1 MPRREPF
8 GDPIRDRLRRIPLFV
23 GLDDEGLDRLA
34 GLSRIVHLP
43 RKHSVFSEGQE
54 HGGMFVVLD
63 GLVVAYTISDEG
75 RMLILDVCR
84 PGDTLADVPLFDE
97 RATTYATH
105 ARTTRDSELLFL
117 AREPF
122 LAFLRQHP
130 VVAWEMLR
138 RFAASMGEMGRR
150 LEGVTLRDVRSRLAR
165 YLLHE
170 LETRGLDG
178 EPSPTLELG
187 LTKGS
192 IASYLG
198 TVNETLSRTFNR
210 LVRDRVL
217 AVDGPRITV
226 LDVERLRSLV

>member
-1 MPRREPF
+1 MTRREPF
-8 GDPIRDRLRRIPLFV
+8 GEPIRDRLRRIPLFV
-23 GLDDEGLDRLA
+23 GLDDAGLDRLA
-34 GLSRIVHLP
+34 GLSRLVHLP
-43 RKHSVFSEGQE
+43 RKHAVFSEGEE

-63 GLVVAYTISDEG
+63 GLAVVYTISDEG

-97 RATTYATH
+97 RATRYPAH

-122 LAFLRQHP
+122 LGFLKDHP

-138 RFAASMGEMGRR
+138 RFAASMREMSLR

-165 YLLHE
+165 YLLRE
-170 LETRGLDG
+170 VDARGLGRDPR
-178 EPSPTLELG
+178 PSLELS

-210 LVRDRVL
+210 LVRDRVI

-226 LDVERLRSLV
+226 LDLDRLKRLV